1 MTIGPSSESPAPLN
15 YEPASRSKITGREI
29 RFIILLCAVLLGAI
43 TLLANPV
50 IWQNGWLGWG
60 IFGTPVGPFE
70 NGALDDRIY
79 YVLHAAGFLSLFLF
93 TQWLFLLPRGR
104 LSFQTSD
111 RGRSRVS
118 SVIGAGFIG
127 MLLTAGMAASIMELV
142 NVWQYVFKE
151 EIQIGPRNMR
161 ILWFHGLWV
170 GMALAWLLWAII
182 FYWYYRDADHHTAVA
197 RMTRA
202 LLAGTI
208 LELLISVPAYVK
220 SIQQPSDCYCEK
232 GSYTG
237 LVFGCTAVFW
247 LFGPGVYLLLLREKR
262 RWTPKV

>member
-70 NGALDDRIY
+70 NGALNDRIY

-104 LSFQTSD
+104 LSFQTSG
-111 RGRSRVS
+111 RGRSRVA

-127 MLLTAGMAASIMELV
+127 MLLTAGLAASIMELI
-142 NVWQYVFKE
+142 NVWHDVLGGKLGDFSGLYA
-151 EIQIGPRNMR
+151 
-161 ILWFHGLWV
+161 LWA
-170 GMALAWLLWAII
+170 GMALAWVLWAVI

-208 LELLISVPAYVK
+208 LELLVSVPTYVK
-220 SIQQPSDCYCEK
+220 SIQQPSNCYCEK